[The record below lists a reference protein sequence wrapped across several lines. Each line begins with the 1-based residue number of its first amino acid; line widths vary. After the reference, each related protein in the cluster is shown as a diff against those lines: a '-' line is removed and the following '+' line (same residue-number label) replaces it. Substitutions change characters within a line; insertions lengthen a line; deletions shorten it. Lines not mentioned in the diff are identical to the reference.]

1 MKERREDAIEADPK
15 SGCGAIASRRPILGS
30 LLKVTDQH
38 SGQNRNC
45 VLGLQRRTNAPT
57 DTVGAMLFAYG
68 RTQLHALEEKHEEGT
83 ADLPHAV
90 ERYSVFA

>member
-1 MKERREDAIEADPK
+1 MERRRIEADPK

-38 SGQNRNC
+38 SGQNWNC
-45 VLGLQRRTNAPT
+45 VLGLQRRTNTLT
-57 DTVGAMLFAYG
+57 DTVGAMLFASG
-68 RTQLHALEEKHEEGT
+68 RTQLHALEEKHEGT